1 MKTTCRKSWPGNLFQ
16 VLNLSFD
23 PCFKVKWGH
32 HTKMSLFYPY
42 YYMALWLQNIKTD
55 HQKSWPS
62 NVLPEKNFG
71 RDLKNK
77 MAAIANYL
85 KIIKML

>member
-16 VLNLSFD
+16 VLNVSFD

-32 HTKMSLFYPY
+32 HTKMSLFLPY
-42 YYMALWLQNIKTD
+42 YWYYGFRKKKTD

-71 RDLKNK
+71 LILKNK